1 MRFIG
6 PGTVIVKDSK
16 NEKGCECPFDD
27 HVDIYADK
35 DVDLYK
41 CKDCIYKYKDDDLN
55 DIIPKLFEK
64 IYNYNDNF
72 VMFLDVKNYRP
83 SNRPDRKV
91 ELLTMDTSNNF
102 LRISKRI
109 ILNDTKII
117 RDIVNNDEDAL
128 KEICECMNNTM
139 DVTIPFRTS
148 NKPNM
153 KGVIMQQI
161 IDCIHIINNSKLC
174 EDNFRLEIDGVTITF
189 SINDISVCEEHLN
202 YNILTYTNKDLRNKL
217 CNIILKNGKDF
228 FFDISHARFVELP
241 DYKFSVVK

>member
-1 MRFIG
+1 MRFRG
-6 PGTVIVKDSK
+6 PGTVIVKDG
-16 NEKGCECPFDD
+16 EHDCIFDFDD

-64 IYNYNDNF
+64 IYNYNNNF
-72 VMFLDVKNYRP
+72 VMFLDVKNYKP
-83 SNRPDRKV
+83 SNKPDRKV

-128 KEICECMNNTM
+128 KKICECMNNTM

-148 NKPNM
+148 NKSHM
-153 KGVIMQQI
+153 KGAIMQRI
-161 IDCIHIINNSKLC
+161 IDCIHVINNSKLC
-174 EDNFRLEIDGVTITF
+174 EDNFQLEIDGVTIKF
-189 SINDISVCEEHLN
+189 LKDEISVCEEEHLN
-202 YNILTYTNKDLRNKL
+202 CNILTYINKGLRNKI
-217 CNIILKNGKDF
+217 CNVILKNGKEF
-228 FFDISHARFVELP
+228 FYGISPAIFVEWP
-241 DYKFSVVK
+241 GYKFSVVK